1 MDNKKIIFYAGGALV
16 LGAVTFFVWS
26 FFQKTTIPIGD
37 TTVALGEQTP
47 SEEEEPI
54 APVKNPFADLA
65 NVQFPEIKTPD
76 IASNLE
82 SLIRGR

>member
-26 FFQKTTIPIGD
+26 FFQKPIVPIGD
-37 TTVALGEQTP
+37 TTVALGDQTP
-47 SEEEEPI
+47 SEEEQPVT
-54 APVKNPFADLA
+54 PVKSPFTDLA
-65 NVQFPEIKTPD
+65 NVQFPEIQTPD
-76 IASNLE
+76 IASDLE